1 MLKKTLKSI
10 FGENFV
16 TATRDFL
23 LKKIFLINGKLTVSL
38 QYRYL
43 LQNRF
48 SLDSTTYDSE
58 TVLTDKNSL
67 QRNKPYI
74 LFVTEKWCDCNP
86 LMGITNSE
94 HNLLGSLKCSDL
106 ANHKQFHFDEYYY
119 EHQKSG
125 DIALIEL
132 CLKSKPDLIVLTWW
146 PGKIF
151 SSYNPKLET
160 LRIISA
166 DFKIPIVA
174 IWFDSVLSKVMA
186 IAEAILPLVRF
197 NVLLDSTVS
206 YLDKTKFP
214 EKYLPLWTP
223 QNPKLF
229 HNPNLTRDI
238 DICFLGSTYGYT
250 DRLLGITA
258 LKNSGINVYQ
268 AGGQRESRLTPE
280 EYAEILMRSK
290 IVLNFSYARFNNL
303 VQAKGRIFE
312 ATLCGAM
319 LLESANSE
327 TAKWFEPMYDYVPFE
342 DETDLVKKARYYIA
356 NDEERLTI
364 AQRGHHKALTNYT
377 GEIFWRTI
385 LDKAIT

>member
-1 MLKKTLKSI
+1 MFKKTLKSI
-10 FGENFV
+10 FGENLV

-23 LKKIFLINGKLTVSL
+23 LKKLLPINGKFTVSI

-48 SLDSTTYDSE
+48 SLDSTTYACES
-58 TVLTDKNSL
+58 VLTDNNSL

-74 LFVTEKWCDCNP
+74 LLITEKWCDCNP
-86 LMGITNSE
+86 VMGITNSE
-94 HNLLGSLKCSDL
+94 HNLLGPLKSSDL
-106 ANHKQFHFDEYYY
+106 ATYKQFHFDEYYY

-132 CLKSKPDLIVLTWW
+132 CLKCKPDLIILTWW

-238 DICFLGSTYGYT
+238 DICFLGSTYGYA

-327 TAKWFEPMYDYVPFE
+327 TAKWFKPMYDYVPFE

-364 AQRGHHKALTNYT
+364 AQRGHHKALANYT